1 MLKGEEKLHLSWGG
15 DTPFPVGV
23 EPGNIG
29 WIFFSKTKADQDPCN
44 MKPGHI
50 FFFDSLEWCSLV
62 MEITRISYMF
72 KKMILPTCWWSTLMS
87 SHLAAFW
94 MDLKGMIFIDSLP
107 CSSIFSVDFE
117 HPSSTM
123 KSWKKKEPYQIS
135 CIISFVSQVWRAR
148 FERKLHEIA
157 N

>member
-1 MLKGEEKLHLSWGG
+1 
-15 DTPFPVGV
+15 
-23 EPGNIG
+23 
-29 WIFFSKTKADQDPCN
+29 
-44 MKPGHI
+44 
-50 FFFDSLEWCSLV
+50 
-62 MEITRISYMF
+62 
-72 KKMILPTCWWSTLMS
+72 MS

-148 FERKLHEIA
+148 FVYRNYMELPTKEEATKQKNLEK
-157 N
+157 NTMNQP